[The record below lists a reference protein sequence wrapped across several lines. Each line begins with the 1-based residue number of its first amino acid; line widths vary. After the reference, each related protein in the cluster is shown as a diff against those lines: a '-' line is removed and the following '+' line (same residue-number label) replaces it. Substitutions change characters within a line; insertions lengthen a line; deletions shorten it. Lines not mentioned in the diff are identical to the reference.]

1 MLLGVALAAPRDARL
16 PRLDAP
22 LRQAWAR
29 HEKGAPRLLPHALP
43 ELADGAGV
51 RVTLEL
57 PARPGVAR
65 ALATAGW
72 TVLAHAELSDGTAWV
87 LVDVPWAD
95 LPALESVP
103 GLRRARLPHRASEKR
118 SAADRGEVVSEG
130 LEAIFRDGDWIE
142 AGVHG
147 RRVDVVV
154 ADVGFADA
162 AALHGDELPAN
173 TRMSSSDGIDA
184 TGHGTAVT
192 EVLNDLAPGVRVR
205 LKHFTTGVE
214 FLELMEDLA
223 GERRAELVNG
233 SIGFDNV
240 WPADGTSPYTRAVDS
255 LADAGALWVGAAGNE
270 GGRYLAGA
278 LRADGDGVL
287 LAGEGGAWVPIIDG
301 VVEASL
307 RWSEPMS
314 GASVDLD
321 LIASDT
327 SGQRCGRA
335 DDPQDGG
342 DSVPTETL
350 VADCPGQQAWVEVVR
365 ADPSADLTGLT
376 GWLYAPMGL
385 SPAVVEPG
393 LGVLTLPA
401 DTRAGLAVGACDR
414 DTDAAPAYSSW
425 GPTEDG
431 RTKPDL
437 CAPDGVS
444 TATYGELNF
453 FGTSASTP
461 HATGMAAL
469 VAHGERLRRDP
480 AALKEAVLAHT
491 VDLGD
496 PGADDVFGAGALDAG
511 PPPEGCHCSSAGRR
525 MPAIGLTLLGLVV
538 AARRR
543 RVRAPRPRESRSPD
557 IHVARGMPRG

>member
-1 MLLGVALAAPRDARL
+1 MSLAAMMLGVALAAPRDADL

-29 HEKGAPRLLPHALP
+29 HEKGTPRLLPHALP
-43 ELADGAGV
+43 ELADEAGIQ
-51 RVTLEL
+51 VTLEL
-57 PARPGVAR
+57 PARPGLGAE
-65 ALATAGW
+65 LAAAGW
-72 TVLAHAELSDGTAWV
+72 TVLARADLQGGGTWV
-87 LVDVPWAD
+87 LVAVPWGD
-95 LPALESVP
+95 LPALEDVP
-103 GLRRARLPHRASEKR
+103 GLERARLPHLASEKR

-130 LEAIFRDGDWIE
+130 LDAIFRDGDWIE

-162 AALHGDELPAN
+162 AALYRDELPAN
-173 TRMSSSDGIDA
+173 TRISSGDGVDS

-205 LKHFTTGVE
+205 LRHFTTGVE
-214 FLELMEDLA
+214 FLELMGVLA
-223 GERRAELVNG
+223 DEHRAELVNG

-240 WPADGTSPYTRAVDS
+240 WPADGTSPYTRAVDG

-270 GGRYLAGA
+270 GGRYLAGSVSTEGGA
-278 LRADGDGVL
+278 VL
-287 LAGEGGAWVPIIDG
+287 LAGEGGAWVPIVDG
-301 VVEASL
+301 VVEARL

-314 GASVDLD
+314 GAGIDLD

-327 SGQRCGRA
+327 SGQPCGRA

-342 DSVPTETL
+342 GSAPTETL
-350 VADCPGQQAWVEVVR
+350 IADCPGQQAWVEVVL

-376 GWLYAPMGL
+376 AWLYAPWGL

-401 DTRAGLAVGACDR
+401 DTRSGLAVGACDR
-414 DTDAAPAYSSW
+414 DAGAAPSYSSW

-444 TATYGELNF
+444 TATYGERGFL
-453 FGTSASTP
+453 GTSASAP
-461 HATGMAAL
+461 HATGLAAL

-480 AALKEAVLAHT
+480 AALRAAMLAHT
-491 VDLGD
+491 IDLGP
-496 PGADDVFGAGALDAG
+496 PGEDDTFGAGALDAG
-511 PPPEGCHCSSAGRR
+511 PPPRGCHCASSGQE
-525 MPAIGLTLLGLVV
+525 PFSIGLPLLGLLVLL
-538 AARRR
+538 RRR
-543 RVRAPRPRESRSPD
+543 RPGPP
-557 IHVARGMPRG
+557 MPTDPQIA